1 MSFPSKKPAE
11 EGDAPFHEKALWG
24 LGGFGENMANNAL
37 VSLVNAI
44 YQVGHGL
51 NPVVIGWVLAASR
64 IFDAVTDPWMGN
76 MSDNTR
82 SRWGRRRPYVVAGAV
97 ALPVTFALLWLPPAG
112 LGSTGIAV
120 YLALAA
126 FLFYLAFTLFVI
138 PYSALGLEMVTD
150 YRARTG
156 LFVFRLVPAFL
167 ASLLVPTLY
176 AAARSS
182 WFGGNELVG
191 MRYIGVFIAGII
203 LITAMPAGLFCRE
216 RYSGRV
222 QEKIRL
228 WQAIRETLQNRAF
241 VLLLGAVFLTFFGL
255 FCAIVIYSNLNI
267 YHIAAGSKD
276 KAAAVGMH
284 VGIIKGVGELLMLPV
299 FTLLAMRFQKHRLA
313 AAGLMVS
320 AGGYLL
326 SLATFRPDLP
336 YLQLAAYLPA
346 NLGLCA
352 CWLLNGSMMADVC
365 DSDEL
370 STSRRREGMFSAV
383 FSICY
388 KAGIAA
394 GALFGNYLL
403 QWCGVRGE
411 SDASANVL
419 TLAPEIIGRIRWAYA
434 LPPALCFAGAAALML
449 IYPLSRKRMARIRG
463 MLSNAPLKEPG
474 NPIR

>member
-1 MSFPSKKPAE
+1 MRPPRKRPA

-37 VSLVNAI
+37 VSLANVI
-44 YQVGHGL
+44 YQVGYGL

-76 MSDNTR
+76 LSDNTR
-82 SRWGRRRPYVVAGAV
+82 SRWGRRRPYVVLGAV
-97 ALPVTFALLWLPPAG
+97 ALSIAFALLWLPPAG
-112 LGSTGIAV
+112 LGAKGIAV

-126 FLFYLAFTLFVI
+126 LLFYLSFTLFVI

-150 YRARTG
+150 YRARTR

-191 MRYIGVFIAGII
+191 MRYIGVFIAVVI
-203 LITAMPAGLFCRE
+203 LVTALPAGLFCRE
-216 RYSGRV
+216 RYAGRK

-228 WQAIRETLQNRAF
+228 GLAVRETLRNRAF
-241 VLLLGAVFLTFFGL
+241 VILLGAVFLTFFGL
-255 FCAIVIYSNLNI
+255 FCAIVVYSNLNI
-267 YHIAAGSKD
+267 YHIAGGSKD
-276 KAAAVGMH
+276 TAAKVGMH
-284 VGIIKGVGELLMLPV
+284 VGLIKGVGELMMLPV

-313 AAGLMVS
+313 AAGLLVAS
-320 AGGYLL
+320 GGYLL
-326 SLATFRPDLP
+326 SLPAFRPDMP

-370 STSRRREGMFSAV
+370 ATGRRREGMFSAV

-388 KAGIAA
+388 KAGIAT

-411 SDASANVL
+411 IDPTASVL
-419 TLAPEIIGRIRWAYA
+419 TLAPDVVERLRWAYA
-434 LPPALCFAGAAALML
+434 LTPALCLAGAAWFMCR
-449 IYPLSRKRMARIRG
+449 YPLTRDRMAEIRRT
-463 MLSNAPLKEPG
+463 LTRRQSEQTPESA
-474 NPIR
+474 